1 MANNNKNIEDDG
13 IDTSTFKSSL
23 SDYLSSS
30 SILDKLKQS
39 QDNFKV
45 NAMPDYYTDY
55 SYDYDYTTTRKNLT
69 STGGPV
75 GWGTTTT
82 GTTNMGHVHTHTGT
96 TSIGGTHTHNLVY
109 DSTMYQFYK
118 QPFSKAG
125 FINDVIVGGNC
136 VKRHIESH
144 IDNYTDD
151 GLIDCLEFCDKFELL
166 TPDLFWYAVSKN
178 LVLYPL
184 YTKYHEVDKCLEI
197 IEREKNKNIIGYT
210 AKNVKEDIEF
220 KRGVN
225 KLKLKGVL

>member
-13 IDTSTFKSSL
+13 IDTSSFKSSL

-30 SILDKLKQS
+30 SILNKLKQS
-39 QDNFKV
+39 QDDFKV
-45 NAMPDYYTDY
+45 NSMPNYTDY
-55 SYDYDYTTTRKNLT
+55 SYDYDYTTARKNLT

-82 GTTNMGHVHTHTGT
+82 GTTNMGHVHTGT
-96 TSIGGTHTHNLVY
+96 TTIGGTHTHNLVY
-109 DSTMYQFYK
+109 DSSMYQFYK

-166 TPDLFWYAVSKN
+166 TPDLFWFTVSKN

-184 YTKYHEVDKCLEI
+184 YTKFHEVDKCLEI